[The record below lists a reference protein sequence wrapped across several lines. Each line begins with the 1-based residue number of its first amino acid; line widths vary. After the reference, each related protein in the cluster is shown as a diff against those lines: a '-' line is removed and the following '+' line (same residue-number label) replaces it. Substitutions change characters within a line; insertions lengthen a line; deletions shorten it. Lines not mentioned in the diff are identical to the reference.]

1 MSYPDDMNWAAFDRA
16 QGRDD
21 DGGEARASEASAYA
35 AAELA
40 KMETIRAILRKARE
54 DVLAVGLIEEWHGGY
69 DKDGITTILAE
80 MCEWDARKVSD
91 HIFTKKMDELE
102 GRE

>member
-16 QGRDD
+16 YGDA
-21 DGGEARASEASAYA
+21 GGDECSAYA
-35 AAELA
+35 DAELA

-69 DKDGITTILAE
+69 DKDDITIILAE
-80 MCEWDARKVSD
+80 MCEWDAGKVFD
-91 HIFTKKMDELE
+91 HIFMKKMDELE

>member
-1 MSYPDDMNWAAFDRA
+1 LAAFDRA

-21 DGGEARASEASAYA
+21 DGGDECAAWAMAYTV
-35 AAELA
+35 AELA

-54 DVLAVGLIEEWHGGY
+54 DVLVVGLIEEWHGGY

-80 MCEWDARKVSD
+80 MCEWDAGKVSG
-91 HIFTKKMDELE
+91 HIFAKKMDELE